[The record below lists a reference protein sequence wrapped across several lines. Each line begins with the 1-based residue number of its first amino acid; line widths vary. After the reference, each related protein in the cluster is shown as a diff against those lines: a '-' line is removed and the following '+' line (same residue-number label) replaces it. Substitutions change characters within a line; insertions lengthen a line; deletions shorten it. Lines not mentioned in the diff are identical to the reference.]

1 MRDDLRGSLRSLL
14 RRPAIHLVIV
24 GTLALGIGAATTV
37 FSLVHQ
43 LLLAPLPYPAADRLV
58 RVWERTPEGSPF
70 PVSHPTYRN
79 LQSLDVFEEVGAVS
93 EIPHGMVLSGA
104 GTPVRVQAAAASAS
118 LLRLLGPPMR
128 LGRTFTADTDGAGE
142 VAAEVVL
149 SHDFWLRRLDARESV
164 LGQPIRLD
172 GSTFTIV
179 GVLAPGAGF
188 PAASEVW
195 VPLASAPMLAS
206 LPDRDD
212 KWLSVVGRLAARHS
226 IEEARAQATA
236 LGRRLSEQHPQSN
249 SGWSFDLTS
258 LQASVVSR
266 PQRILLWTLTGAV
279 ACLLLLACAN
289 VAGLLLIEAIRRDG
303 EFRLRAALGATRGR
317 VVRQLLVESAVLAG
331 LGAAVGIGFAFQA
344 VDLVRVHA
352 AGLMPGLEHV
362 EVDRVAL
369 LLALALATA
378 CCLLIGSA
386 PGARAA
392 TVDLRAGLD
401 GTGQATRI
409 GRPSLRGG
417 LVVLE
422 VGLAL
427 VLLAGAA
434 VMATSFARLSAVDAG
449 FVFDRVLAVPL
460 DLAAHAIQE
469 EGQAGL
475 LQAIET
481 RLAALPEVA
490 GVGATTTNPWRQFG
504 FSNAVTPVELAA
516 TAPASGL
523 LQAQWRAVTPG
534 FFASLGVPILQG
546 NGFSPAILPD
556 GPRVVLVSRTLA
568 ARLWPGADPIGKR
581 LLWGGTTGQPRTVIG
596 VTGDIRDVQL
606 DAAPPPLLFV
616 PHVQTPV
623 PSMTLL
629 VRTRGDAVALIPA
642 VRDLLRELAP
652 GMPVPDMAPVA
663 SGHADATAR
672 PRLIAAT
679 LAAMAMTG
687 LVLAA
692 SGIYALLAFAVVQ
705 RRRELAIRLAVGSTP
720 RQVTRLVLADGLR
733 LTLAGIVLGMGAA
746 LSVGDLVTGSLYGVV
761 PTDPVILTAVA
772 VVLLAAA
779 LAASY
784 VPARAASRVDPV
796 RALRS
801 E

>member
-1 MRDDLRGSLRSLL
+1 MRDDLRGSLRSVL
-14 RRPAIHLVIV
+14 RRPALHLVIV

-37 FSLVHQ
+37 FSLVHR
-43 LLLAPLPYPAADRLV
+43 LLLASLPYPAADRLV
-58 RVWERTPEGSPF
+58 RVWERTPEGDPF
-70 PVSHPTYRN
+70 SVSYPTYRD
-79 LQSLDVFEEVGAVS
+79 LQSLDAFEEVGAVS
-93 EIPHGMVLSGA
+93 EIPHGLVLSGEGA
-104 GTPVRVQAAAASAS
+104 PVRVQASAASAS
-118 LLRLLGPPMR
+118 LLRLLRPQMR
-128 LGRTFTADTDGAGE
+128 LGRTFTADADGAGDA
-142 VAAEVVL
+142 AAEVVV
-149 SHDFWLRRLDARESV
+149 SHDLWLRRFDAREDV
-164 LGQPIRLD
+164 LGQPVQLG

-179 GVLAPGAGF
+179 GVLAPGVGF
-188 PAASEVW
+188 PAAAEVW
-195 VPLASAPMLAS
+195 VPLANSPTLSS

-212 KWLSVVGRLAARHS
+212 KWLSVVGRLTARHS
-226 IEEARAQATA
+226 IEEARDQAAA
-236 LGRRLSEQHPQSN
+236 LGRRLSEQQPQAN
-249 SGWSFDLTS
+249 GGWSFDLTS
-258 LQASVVSR
+258 LQASLVSR
-266 PQRILLWTLTGAV
+266 PQRVVLWTLTGAV

-317 VVRQLLVESAVLAG
+317 MVRQMLVESAVLAA

-344 VDLVRVHA
+344 VDLVRTHA
-352 AGLMPGLEHV
+352 VGLMPGIERV
-362 EVDRVAL
+362 EVDRLAL
-369 LLALALATA
+369 LLSLALATA
-378 CCLLIGSA
+378 CCLLIGTA

-401 GTGQATRI
+401 GTGQTTRT
-409 GRPSLRGG
+409 GRASLRRG

-434 VMATSFARLSAVDAG
+434 LMATSFARLSAVDAG
-449 FVFDRVLAVPL
+449 FAFDRVLAVPL
-460 DLAAHAIQE
+460 DLTAHATEE
-469 EGQAGL
+469 EGQADL
-475 LQAIET
+475 LRAIEA
-481 RLAALPEVA
+481 RLAALPEVE

-516 TAPASGL
+516 TAPPSGL

-534 FFASLGVPILQG
+534 FFAALGVPILMG
-546 NGFSPAILPD
+546 EGFSPAILPD

-623 PSMTLL
+623 PSMTML
-629 VRTRGDAVALIPA
+629 VKTRADAAALVPA
-642 VRDLLRELAP
+642 VRGLLRELAP
-652 GMPVPDMAPVA
+652 GMPAPDISPLAG
-663 SGHADATAR
+663 GHADATAR
-672 PRLIAAT
+672 PRLIAGA
-679 LAAMAMTG
+679 LAAMAVTG

-705 RRRELAIRLAVGSTP
+705 RRRELSIRLAVGSTP
-720 RQVTRLVLADGLR
+720 QQVTRLVLADGLR
-733 LTLAGIVLGMGAA
+733 LTLVGIVLGMGAA
-746 LSVGDLVTGSLYGVV
+746 LSMSELVSGALYGVA
-761 PTDPVILTAVA
+761 PTDPVILALVA
-772 VVLLAAA
+772 GVLLGAA

>member
-1 MRDDLRGSLRSLL
+1 MRDDLRGSLRTLL

-37 FSLVHQ
+37 FSLVHR

-58 RVWERTPEGSPF
+58 RVWERTPEGDPF
-70 PVSHPTYRN
+70 SVSHPTYRD
-79 LQSLDVFEEVGAVS
+79 LQSLDAFEEVGAVS
-93 EIPHGMVLSGA
+93 EIPHGLVLSGHGA
-104 GTPVRVQAAAASAS
+104 PARVQASATSAS
-118 LLRLLGPPMR
+118 LLRLLRAQMH
-128 LGRTFTADTDGAGE
+128 LGRTFTADADGAGDA
-142 VAAEVVL
+142 AAEVVL
-149 SHDFWLRRLDARESV
+149 SHDLWLRRFDAREDV
-164 LGQPIRLD
+164 LGQPVQLD

-179 GVLAPGAGF
+179 GVLAPGVGF

-195 VPLASAPMLAS
+195 VPLASSPTLAS

-226 IEEARAQATA
+226 IEEARDQVTA
-236 LGRRLSEQHPQSN
+236 LGRRLSEQHPQAN
-249 SGWSFDLTS
+249 GGWSFDLTS
-258 LQASVVSR
+258 LQASLVSQ
-266 PQRILLWTLTGAV
+266 PQRVVLWTLTGAV

-317 VVRQLLVESAVLAG
+317 VVRQLLVESAVLAA
-331 LGAAVGIGFAFQA
+331 LGAAVGIGLAYQA
-344 VDLVRVHA
+344 VHLVRVHA
-352 AGLMPGLEHV
+352 VGLMPGIEHV
-362 EVDRVAL
+362 EVDRLAL
-369 LLALALATA
+369 LLSLALATA

-401 GTGQATRI
+401 GTGQATRS
-409 GRPSLRGG
+409 GRASLRRG

-434 VMATSFARLSAVDAG
+434 LMATSFARLSAVDAG
-449 FVFDRVLAVPL
+449 FAFDRVLAVPL
-460 DLAAHAIQE
+460 DLTAHAAE
-469 EGQAGL
+469 EQGQTDL
-475 LQAIET
+475 LRAIEA
-481 RLAALPEVA
+481 RLAALPEVD

-504 FSNAVTPVELAA
+504 FSNSVTPMELAA
-516 TAPASGL
+516 TAPPSGL

-534 FFASLGVPILQG
+534 FFASLGVPILRG
-546 NGFSPAILPD
+546 KGFSPSILPD
-556 GPRVVLVSRTLA
+556 GPRVVLVSHTLA

-623 PSMTLL
+623 PAMTLL
-629 VRTRGDAVALIPA
+629 VKTRGDAAALVPA

-652 GMPVPDMAPVA
+652 GMPVPDTSPVA

-672 PRLIAAT
+672 PRLIAGT
-679 LAAMAMTG
+679 LAAMAVTG

-692 SGIYALLAFAVVQ
+692 SGIYALLAFAVAQ

-720 RQVTRLVLADGLR
+720 QQVTRLVLADGLR
-733 LTLAGIVLGMGAA
+733 LTLVGIVLGMGAA
-746 LSVGDLVTGSLYGVV
+746 LSVGELVTGALYGVA
-761 PTDPVILTAVA
+761 PTDPVILTMVA
-772 VVLLAAA
+772 AVLLGAA